1 MCDRTLLYIVVSF
14 GETMKTSELSQV
26 AEAQSV
32 LQNTIQALN
41 SSQNDLSEAKNDDGE
56 RSTLHT
62 SRKIP

>member
-1 MCDRTLLYIVVSF
+1 
-14 GETMKTSELSQV
+14 MKTSELSQV
-26 AEAQSV
+26 AEPQSV